1 MAIRRKAKNGLIR
14 TLLGVGVIASTM
26 NDTQAQ
32 ELKMVDFTEETKE
45 KYQIYQDKFKDVD
58 VGEDVA
64 TNLAKMVG
72 RIPFTLPV
80 SCMSTEMFVGSS
92 GARVYGNQLIQ
103 VDEGLNKVS
112 IEYDSCRTYV
122 EIEGILAENNPN
134 TNFSDVADDRWS
146 SDSIKDAVKSNLLKG
161 VSSDTFAPSQTL
173 STASALTGLNRVM
186 MNNLD
191 FDMKTS
197 RFIIDDLFQFID
209 NNHWAYNHIL
219 NIASKLDG
227 EDVLMYASYGN
238 RIYKEEMSRG
248 TMARLVY
255 QLFSDKGFSYNEKNI
270 GFTDVNKDIESVNF
284 VVNTGIMVGYGTNEF
299 RPNDTLSRE
308 EFATIL
314 MRIDN
319 LYKHK

>member
-1 MAIRRKAKNGLIR
+1 MAIKRKAKNGFIK

-26 NDTQAQ
+26 NETQAQ
-32 ELKMVDFTEETKE
+32 ELKMIDFTEETKE
-45 KYQIYQDKFKDVD
+45 KYQIYQDKFKDVE

-64 TNLAKMVG
+64 TQLARMVG
-72 RIPFTLPV
+72 HIPFTLPV
-80 SCMSTEMFVGSS
+80 SCMSTEMFVGT
-92 GARVYGNQLIQ
+92 GGIKGYGNQLIQ
-103 VDEGLNKVS
+103 VEEGVNKVS
-112 IEYDSCRTYV
+112 IEYGSCRTYV
-122 EIEGILAENNPN
+122 EIEGVTTENNPN
-134 TNFSDVADDRWS
+134 TEFSDVSSDRWS
-146 SDSIKDAVKSNLLKG
+146 SESIKEAVKANLLVG
-161 VSSDTFAPSQTL
+161 VSADTFAPSQIL

-186 MNNLD
+186 LNNLD
-191 FDMKTS
+191 FEMKTS

-238 RIYKEEMSRG
+238 RIYKEEMTRG

-255 QLFSDKGFSYNEKNI
+255 QLFSDKGFNYSEKNI
-270 GFTDVNKDIESVNF
+270 GFTDVTNDMKSINF
-284 VVNTGIMVGYGTNEF
+284 VVNSGIMVGYGTNEF
-299 RPNDTLSRE
+299 KPNDKLSRE

-319 LYKHK
+319 LYKHR